1 MLSFSLQAAI
11 CLLAASASAQVG
23 YSGIVSPDGNNIQ
36 FTHDFAH
43 SIVLS
48 GPSGIVTS
56 DGTNLQLT
64 AGQAALHAASPAAPQ
79 PVPQLV
85 ISRSVVGPSGIVSP
99 AGNVQFTQ
107 EMVDDNVLVGP
118 SGIVTKSGQ
127 NIQFNDQGLPRT
139 KRSAGYVL
147 PGGILGHSGIV
158 RTDGTIEQFSH
169 DFVHDILLMGPSGIV
184 TKSGKNIQLTADL
197 HRVKRDLKGP
207 SGMILRDGTQ
217 VQFKTGDTTVLLD
230 GPSGVIL
237 SDGTLL
243 QRRFKRSLVGP
254 SGMIL
259 ADGTPVQFKEPFATV
274 LLDGPSGLVLSDGT
288 LVQKRVKRNLV
299 GPSGMILADGTP
311 VQFPAHA
318 EAVVTGP
325 SGIVFSNGQNVQLH

>member
-1 MLSFSLQAAI
+1 MKFLAAI

-43 SIVLS
+43 SIVLT

-147 PGGILGHSGIV
+147 PKGIIGYSGIV
-158 RTDGTIEQFSH
+158 RADGTIEQFSH
-169 DFVHDILLMGPSGIV
+169 DFAHDILLMGPSGIV

-197 HRVKRDLKGP
+197 HRVKR
-207 SGMILRDGTQ
+207 
-217 VQFKTGDTTVLLD
+217 
-230 GPSGVIL
+230 
-237 SDGTLL
+237 
-243 QRRFKRSLVGP
+243 SLVGP

-259 ADGTPVQFKEPFATV
+259 ADGTPVQFKVPFATV
-274 LLDGPSGLVLSDGT
+274 LLDGPSGMVFSDGT
-288 LVQKRVKRNLV
+288 LVQKRVKRGLV
-299 GPSGMILADGTP
+299 GPSGMILSDGTP

-318 EAVVTGP
+318 HPVVTGP

>member
-1 MLSFSLQAAI
+1 MKILAAI

-23 YSGIVSPDGNNIQ
+23 QSGIVSPDGNNIQ

-43 SIVLS
+43 SIILS

-56 DGTNLQLT
+56 DGKNLQLT
-64 AGQAALHAASPAAPQ
+64 GGQAALHAASPQAPQ

-99 AGNVQFTQ
+99 AGNVQFTH

-147 PGGILGHSGIV
+147 PAGNLGHSGIV
-158 RTDGTIEQFSH
+158 RADGTYEQFSH
-169 DFVHDILLMGPSGIV
+169 DFAHDILLMGPSGFV

-207 SGMILRDGTQ
+207 SGMILKDGTQ
-217 VQFKTGDTTVLLD
+217 VQFMTGET
-230 GPSGVIL
+230 
-237 SDGTLL
+237 
-243 QRRFKRSLVGP
+243 
-254 SGMIL
+254 
-259 ADGTPVQFKEPFATV
+259 TV

-288 LVQKRVKRNLV
+288 LVQRRAKRDLVGPSGMILKDGTQVQFKEGFATVVLDGPSGMLLSDGTLVQKRSKRNLV
-299 GPSGMILADGTP
+299 GPSGMITADGTP
-311 VQFPAHA
+311 IQFPAHA

-325 SGIVFSNGQNVQLH
+325 SGIVFSNGQNVQLP